1 MGWECKEVLEGKL
14 LSLNTDSKYK
24 DKSIDIDT
32 HIVKMIYLTSEIEEQ
47 FKNIVEEVD
56 WLSESTKETA
66 RNKLD
71 AMIHNI
77 GYPDLVLNDTELSE
91 EINGVCFVNIWKDF
105 KSCFKPFELTPKTRL
120 V

>member
-1 MGWECKEVLEGKL
+1 ML
-14 LSLNTDSKYK
+14 
-24 DKSIDIDT
+24 
-32 HIVKMIYLTSEIEEQ
+32 YLTSEIEEQ

-77 GYPDLVLNDTELSE
+77 GYPDLVLNDTELSQ
-91 EINGVCFVNIWKDF
+91 EINGVRSVVIVYAYHIYLPCQFYI
-105 KSCFKPFELTPKTRL
+105 SAGL
-120 V
+120 

>member
-1 MGWECKEVLEGKL
+1 
-14 LSLNTDSKYK
+14 
-24 DKSIDIDT
+24 
-32 HIVKMIYLTSEIEEQ
+32 MIYLTSEIEKQ

-105 KSCFKPFELTPKTRL
+105 KSCFKPFELTPKTRF

>member
-1 MGWECKEVLEGKL
+1 MKTEIKPLAL
-14 LSLNTDSKYK
+14 LF
-24 DKSIDIDT
+24 
-32 HIVKMIYLTSEIEEQ
+32 VQMIYLTSEIEEQ
-47 FKNIVEEVD
+47 FKNLVEEVD

-91 EINGVCFVNIWKDF
+91 EINGVC
-105 KSCFKPFELTPKTRL
+105 L
-120 V
+120 VMEIFILNHV

>member
-1 MGWECKEVLEGKL
+1 MKTEIKPLAL
-14 LSLNTDSKYK
+14 LF
-24 DKSIDIDT
+24 
-32 HIVKMIYLTSEIEEQ
+32 VQMIYLTSEIEEQ
-47 FKNIVEEVD
+47 FKNLVEEVD

-91 EINGVCFVNIWKDF
+91 EINGVC
-105 KSCFKPFELTPKTRL
+105 L
-120 V
+120 VMETFILNHV

>member
-1 MGWECKEVLEGKL
+1 
-14 LSLNTDSKYK
+14 
-24 DKSIDIDT
+24 
-32 HIVKMIYLTSEIEEQ
+32 MIYLTSEIEKQ

-77 GYPDLVLNDTELSE
+77 GYPDLVLNDTELSQ
-91 EINGVCFVNIWKDF
+91 EINGVCFVNIWKH
-105 KSCFKPFELTPKTRL
+105 SELMACSDVTESYGQF
-120 V
+120 

>member
-1 MGWECKEVLEGKL
+1 MA
-14 LSLNTDSKYK
+14 NTEIKALT
-24 DKSIDIDT
+24 DT
-32 HIVKMIYLTSEIEEQ
+32 DTVILVKMIYLTSEIEEQ

-77 GYPDLVLNDTELSE
+77 GYPDLVLNDTELSQ
-91 EINGVCFVNIWKDF
+91 EINGVCFVNIWKH
-105 KSCFKPFELTPKTRL
+105 SVTES
-120 V
+120 

>member
-1 MGWECKEVLEGKL
+1 MAL
-14 LSLNTDSKYK
+14 LF
-24 DKSIDIDT
+24 
-32 HIVKMIYLTSEIEEQ
+32 VQMIYLTSEIEEQ

-77 GYPDLVLNDTELSE
+77 GYPDLVLNDTELSG
-91 EINGVCFVNIWKDF
+91 EINGVCFAMERNHALNQF
-105 KSCFKPFELTPKTRL
+105 KVVVSQSVSQEYEI
-120 V
+120 

>member
-1 MGWECKEVLEGKL
+1 MSVG
-14 LSLNTDSKYK
+14 SLFVRKYFDGQSKQ
-24 DKSIDIDT
+24 D
-32 HIVKMIYLTSEIEEQ
+32 MIYLTSEIEEQ

-77 GYPDLVLNDTELSE
+77 GYPDLVLNDTQLSE
-91 EINGVCFVNIWKDF
+91 EINGVCNVMETKDIGYH
-105 KSCFKPFELTPKTRL
+105 KIG
-120 V
+120 

>member
-1 MGWECKEVLEGKL
+1 MKTEIKPKAPLFVQ
-14 LSLNTDSKYK
+14 
-24 DKSIDIDT
+24 
-32 HIVKMIYLTSEIEEQ
+32 MIYLTSEIEEQ
-47 FKNIVEEVD
+47 FKNLVEEVD

-91 EINGVCFVNIWKDF
+91 EINGVCLLFGDGNIHSESCLKPV
-105 KSCFKPFELTPKTRL
+105 KSCHCP
-120 V
+120 